1 MSSGINPAEAMT
13 GGVRLG
19 DFMVASSGSVPLLGP
34 DGRLMAYQ
42 TAFYPG
48 AAAPA
53 QATVLSLGSG
63 EERTDVNFQL
73 QLIPTSRVSGTAV
86 GPDGP
91 VANLGIRLVVPA
103 DGMVSESEFDVA
115 TAVSKSDGAFAFYGV
130 PPGQFL
136 LRAMKQPRPT
146 LPAEL
151 MSNPAMQAMFG
162 SGGDKGTTET
172 LFAAVN
178 VNVAAGDVDGLTL
191 QLSPGFRVSGRV
203 EFSSPSGRAQP
214 AAAQMQA
221 VVVTFNAMDG
231 RSPGGLMAFNQPDR
245 ANAQGEFR
253 TKGYAPG
260 KYFLSVSG
268 PGGWQVTSATI
279 GGRDVLDA
287 PLEIREADVA
297 GIVVTFGDPLA
308 RVSGT
313 VTAAGET
320 DLSETAVLMFPVN
333 YRAWVEN
340 GMHPR
345 RGRTARA
352 SRAGA
357 YTLMNVPPG
366 EYFIAAVDRVE
377 EGNLQDPA
385 FVAALS
391 RVATRVTIG
400 ADAQTVDLRK
410 TQVAR

>member
-1 MSSGINPAEAMT
+1 
-13 GGVRLG
+13 
-19 DFMVASSGSVPLLGP
+19 
-34 DGRLMAYQ
+34 MAYQ

-115 TAVSKSDGAFAFYGV
+115 TAVSKRDGTFAFYGV

-136 LRAMKQPRPT
+136 LRAMKQPRPA

-151 MSNPAMQAMFG
+151 MSNPALQAMFG
-162 SGGDKGTTET
+162 SGGEKGTTET
-172 LFAAVN
+172 LFASAN
-178 VNVAAGDVDGLTL
+178 VNVSGGDVDGLTL

-203 EFSSPSGRAQP
+203 GFSSPSGRAQP
-214 AAAQMQA
+214 AATQMQA
-221 VVVTFNAMDG
+221 VVVTLNAMDG
-231 RSPGGLMAFNQPDR
+231 RNPGGLMGFGEPDR
-245 ANAQGEFR
+245 ASAQGEFR
-253 TKGYAPG
+253 TKGYGPG

-268 PGGWQVTSATI
+268 PAGWQVTSATI

-287 PLEIREADVA
+287 PLEIRDADVA
-297 GIVVTFGDPLA
+297 GVVVTFGDPLA

-313 VTAAGET
+313 VAAAPAAGPDGAREPGRR
-320 DLSETAVLMFPVN
+320 LHAHE
-333 YRAWVEN
+333 RAARRVF
-340 GMHPR
+340 H
-345 RGRTARA
+345 RGRRSHGGRQPAGPGVRGRA
-352 SRAGA
+352 VAGGDA
-357 YTLMNVPPG
+357 SH
-366 EYFIAAVDRVE
+366 DR
-377 EGNLQDPA
+377 DRPA
-385 FVAALS
+385 D
-391 RVATRVTIG
+391 R
-400 ADAQTVDLRK
+400 
-410 TQVAR
+410 